1 MIRLASSPEPHPG
14 RAALQDFS
22 AHTLKANVA
31 AAAKASQAVPVAAP
45 SPLAYAPLEGRL
57 VDIAIEDWNELFHA
71 VEARLKA
78 TVGESLVLDSSVFDA
93 SPDNIGPK
101 VQRVVLECVT
111 ALEQLHSALTHER
124 GLRHQLELEVF
135 DAQSALAQALAQ
147 NMGAH
152 AAKLQAREQDLLAK
166 SIAPGGDVKSGSLPS
181 SHGFAAMLLAYKTTG
196 GTLRGDDL
204 SRLLEQRQ
212 KGAHV
217 SLAKLIVSREI
228 FSFEWNYNAWV
239 PMFQFEPG
247 DMSVRQGT
255 RQVLA
260 ELASF
265 RHGWGLASWFIEP
278 NPHLKG
284 RLPVNLMSSELPA
297 VIDAARA
304 ERLADTR

>member
-1 MIRLASSPEPHPG
+1 MIRLASSPDPHPG
-14 RAALQDFS
+14 SAALQDFS
-22 AHTLKANVA
+22 ALTLKAGFA
-31 AAAKASQAVPVAAP
+31 GATAAP
-45 SPLAYAPLEGRL
+45 QAAHLAATSPLAYAPLEGRL
-57 VDIAIEDWNELFHA
+57 ADIAIEDWNELFHA

-78 TVGESLVLDSSVFDA
+78 TVGESLALDSSAFDVN
-93 SPDNIGPK
+93 PDDIGPK

-111 ALEQLHSALTHER
+111 ALEQLHLALTHER
-124 GLRHQLELEVF
+124 ELRHQLELEVF

-152 AAKLQAREQDLLAK
+152 AAKLQARGQDVSAK
-166 SIAPGGDVKSGSLPS
+166 SSTPGGNTTSGSLPS
-181 SHGFAAMLLAYKTTG
+181 SHGFAAMLLAYKPTG

-212 KGAHV
+212 KGEHV
-217 SLAKLIVSREI
+217 SLAKLIASREI

-239 PMFQFEPG
+239 PMFQFDPV

-260 ELASF
+260 ELASV

-278 NPHLKG
+278 NAHLEG
-284 RLPVNLMSSELPA
+284 RLPVNLMGPELSA
-297 VIDAARA
+297 VINAARA
-304 ERLADTR
+304 ERLVAEK